1 MKDYKCPFTHTH
13 THTHTHTK
21 HTPVYT
27 ELFNSRWGWG
37 GGGRLD
43 CVEVFAEEV
52 GFKVF
57 FERENGI
64 DLAEGG
70 WEGVP

>member
-1 MKDYKCPFTHTH
+1 MPV
-13 THTHTHTK
+13 HTHTHTK
-21 HTPVYT
+21 PNTHTYSCFTV
-27 ELFNSRWGWG
+27 G
-37 GGGRLD
+37 GGCRLD
-43 CVEVFAEEV
+43 RVEVFAEEV

-57 FERENGI
+57 FERENRI